1 MVKDLSAKAGDVRD
15 VGSIPRLGISPGGGH
30 GDPLWYP
37 CLDKS
42 MDTGAWQ
49 ATVHGVAEL
58 ETTKQLERARTHAH
72 TLFNTTTINTLKVR
86 ADITDEKIVSVETL
100 KPKRN

>member
-15 VGSIPRLGISPGGGH
+15 VGSILGLGRVPGVGNGN
-30 GDPLWYP
+30 PLQYS
-37 CLDKS
+37 CLKNSVDR
-42 MDTGAWQ
+42 GAWQ

-58 ETTKQLERARTHAH
+58 ETTKRLEHACARTHTH

-86 ADITDEKIVSVETL
+86 ADITDEKIVSVET
-100 KPKRN
+100 

>member
-15 VGSIPRLGISPGGGH
+15 VGSILGLGRVPGVGNGN
-30 GDPLWYP
+30 PVQYS
-37 CLDKS
+37 CLKNSADR
-42 MDTGAWQ
+42 GAWQ

-58 ETTKQLERARTHAH
+58 ETTKQLECARTHAH